1 MVKEIKLLKITL
13 IIPCFNESRILSKT
27 ILTLEKIMDEIADYT
42 LLFVDDGS
50 TDDSWE
56 LLTKAAQQNSKIS
69 AIRLSRN
76 YGKEAALC
84 AGLEQA
90 EGDAVIILD
99 SDLQHPPELIPEMI
113 KLWQQG
119 YDVVEG
125 VKQSR
130 GKESLFSKLSAKLF
144 YGLYK
149 KFSGNSLDNASDFKL
164 LDRKVVLAWRQFKER
179 DTFFRGL
186 SAWMGFKRIVIP
198 FVVQDREGGKSK
210 WSFRK
215 LLHLSISAITGFS
228 AKPLLI
234 VPLLTFIL
242 LVFCLILAVQTLI
255 NWCLGHAVEGFTT
268 VILLV
273 LLIGS
278 AIMIS
283 LSIIA
288 LYIANIFN
296 EIKGR
301 PRYLISEQLNPT
313 DKE

>member
-1 MVKEIKLLKITL
+1 
-13 IIPCFNESRILSKT
+13 
-27 ILTLEKIMDEIADYT
+27 MDEIADYT

-69 AIRLSRN
+69 ALRLSRN

-301 PRYLISEQLNPT
+301 PRYLISEQLNLT

>member
-1 MVKEIKLLKITL
+1 MKITL

-69 AIRLSRN
+69 ALRLSRN

-301 PRYLISEQLNPT
+301 PRYLISEQLNLT

>member
-1 MVKEIKLLKITL
+1 MKITL
-13 IIPCFNESRILSKT
+13 IIPCFNESRILPT
-27 ILTLEKIMDEIADYT
+27 LIRTLEQIMDEVIDYT

-56 LLTKAAQQNSKIS
+56 LITKAAQQNSKIS
-69 AIRLSRN
+69 ALRLSRN

-99 SDLQHPPELIPEMI
+99 SDLQHPPEIIPEMI
-113 KLWQQG
+113 NLWRQG

-130 GKESLFSKLSAKLF
+130 GKEGFFSKLSAKIF
-144 YGLYK
+144 YGLFK
-149 KFSGNSLDNASDFKL
+149 KFSGHNLDNASDFKL

-198 FVVQDREGGKSK
+198 FVVQDREKGESK

-215 LLHLSISAITGFS
+215 LLRLSISAITGFS

-234 VPLLTFIL
+234 IPLLTVIL
-242 LVFCLILAVQTLI
+242 LIFCFILAVQTLI

-268 VILLV
+268 VILLI
-273 LLIGS
+273 LLIGT

-283 LSIIA
+283 LSMIA

-301 PRYLISEQLNPT
+301 PRYLVSEQLNLT
-313 DKE
+313 DKER

>member
-1 MVKEIKLLKITL
+1 MKITL
-13 IIPCFNESRILSKT
+13 IIPCFNESRILPKT
-27 ILTLEKIMDEIADYT
+27 ISRLMQIMNEVADYT

-56 LLTKAAQQNSKIS
+56 LLTKSAQQNPKIS

-84 AGLEQA
+84 AGLEKA

-99 SDLQHPPELIPEMI
+99 SDLQHPPEIIPEMI
-113 KLWQQG
+113 NFWRQG
-119 YDVVEG
+119 YDIVEG

-130 GKESLFSKLSAKLF
+130 GKESFFSKLSAKIF
-144 YGLYK
+144 YGLFK
-149 KFSGNSLDNASDFKL
+149 KFSGHSLDNASDFKL

-198 FVVQDREGGKSK
+198 FIVQDREDGKSK

-215 LLHLSISAITGFS
+215 LLRLSISAITGFS

-242 LVFCLILAVQTLI
+242 LIFCIILAVQTLI

-283 LSIIA
+283 LSMIA

-296 EIKGR
+296 EIKDR
-301 PRYLISEQLNPT
+301 PRYLISEQLNLT
-313 DKE
+313 NDK

>member
-1 MVKEIKLLKITL
+1 MKLLKITL
-13 IIPCFNESRILSKT
+13 IIPCFNESGILSKT
-27 ILTLEKIMDEIADYT
+27 ICTLEQIMHEVADYS

-56 LLTKAAQQNSKIS
+56 LLTKAGQQNPKIS

-113 KLWQQG
+113 NLWKQG

-125 VKQSR
+125 VKKSR
-130 GKESLFSKLSAKLF
+130 GKESLFSKLSAKIF
-144 YGLYK
+144 YGLFK

-198 FVVQDREGGKSK
+198 FVVQDREGGESK

-215 LLHLSISAITGFS
+215 LLRLSISAITGFS

-242 LVFCLILAVQTLI
+242 SIFFLVLAVQTLI
-255 NWCLGHAVEGFTT
+255 NWCSGRAVEGFTT

-283 LSIIA
+283 LSMIA

-301 PRYLISEQLNPT
+301 PRYLVSEQLNLP
-313 DKE
+313 DKEQ

>member
-1 MVKEIKLLKITL
+1 MKITL
-13 IIPCFNESRILSKT
+13 IIPCFNESQILLKTIRIL
-27 ILTLEKIMDEIADYT
+27 EQIMQEVADYS

-56 LLTKAAQQNSKIS
+56 LLTKSAQQNPKIS

-99 SDLQHPPELIPEMI
+99 ADLQHPPEIIPEMVN
-113 KLWQQG
+113 LWRQG

-130 GKESLFSKLSAKLF
+130 GKESFFSKLSAKIF
-144 YGLYK
+144 YGLFK
-149 KFSGNSLDNASDFKL
+149 RFSGNSLDNASDFKL

-186 SAWMGFKRIVIP
+186 SAWMGFKRIMVP
-198 FVVQDREGGKSK
+198 FVVQDRKDGKSK

-215 LLHLSISAITGFS
+215 LLRLSISAITGFS

-234 VPLLTFIL
+234 VPLLACIL
-242 LVFCLILAVQTLI
+242 SLFCLILAVQTLI
-255 NWCLGHAVEGFTT
+255 NWCLGRAVAGFTT

-296 EIKGR
+296 EIKDR
-301 PRYLISEQLNPT
+301 PRYLISEQLNLT
-313 DKE
+313 DKDQ

>member
-1 MVKEIKLLKITL
+1 LIITL
-13 IIPCFNESRILSKT
+13 IIPCFNESQILPKT
-27 ILTLEKIMDEIADYT
+27 ISVLEQIMDEVFDYT

-50 TDDSWE
+50 TDNSWE
-56 LLTKAAQQNSKIS
+56 ILTKATQQNPKIS

-130 GKESLFSKLSAKLF
+130 GKESFFSKLSAKIF
-144 YGLYK
+144 YGLFK

-198 FVVQDREGGKSK
+198 FAVQDREDSKSK

-215 LLHLSISAITGFS
+215 LLRLSISAITGFS

-234 VPLLTFIL
+234 IPLLTFIL
-242 LVFCLILAVQTLI
+242 SIFCLILAMQTLI

-283 LSIIA
+283 LSMIA

-301 PRYLISEQLNPT
+301 PRYLVSEQLNLK
-313 DKE
+313 DKDKD

>member
-1 MVKEIKLLKITL
+1 MQEV
-13 IIPCFNESRILSKT
+13 
-27 ILTLEKIMDEIADYT
+27 ADYS

-56 LLTKAAQQNSKIS
+56 LLTKSAQQNPKIS

-99 SDLQHPPELIPEMI
+99 ADLQHPPEIIPEMVN
-113 KLWQQG
+113 LWRQG

-130 GKESLFSKLSAKLF
+130 GKESFFSKLSAKIF
-144 YGLYK
+144 YGLFK
-149 KFSGNSLDNASDFKL
+149 RFSGNSLDNASDFKL

-186 SAWMGFKRIVIP
+186 SAWMGFKRIMVP
-198 FVVQDREGGKSK
+198 FVVQDRKDGKSK

-215 LLHLSISAITGFS
+215 LLRLSISAITGFS

-234 VPLLTFIL
+234 VPLLACIL
-242 LVFCLILAVQTLI
+242 SLFCLILAVQTLI
-255 NWCLGHAVEGFTT
+255 NWCLGRAVAGFTT

-296 EIKGR
+296 EIKDR
-301 PRYLISEQLNPT
+301 PRYLISEQLNLT
-313 DKE
+313 DKDQ

>member
-1 MVKEIKLLKITL
+1 MLLKITL
-13 IIPCFNESRILSKT
+13 IIPCFNESRILPKT
-27 ILTLEKIMDEIADYT
+27 ISRLMQIMNEVADYT

-56 LLTKAAQQNSKIS
+56 LLTKSAQQNPKIS

-84 AGLEQA
+84 AGLEKA

-99 SDLQHPPELIPEMI
+99 SDLQHPPEIIPEMI
-113 KLWQQG
+113 NFWRQG
-119 YDVVEG
+119 YDIVEG

-130 GKESLFSKLSAKLF
+130 GKESFFSKLSAKIF
-144 YGLYK
+144 YGLFK
-149 KFSGNSLDNASDFKL
+149 KFSGHSLDNASDFKL

-198 FVVQDREGGKSK
+198 FIVQDREDGKSK

-215 LLHLSISAITGFS
+215 LLRLSISAITGFS

-242 LVFCLILAVQTLI
+242 LIFCIILAVQTLI

-283 LSIIA
+283 LSMIA

-296 EIKGR
+296 EIKDR
-301 PRYLISEQLNPT
+301 PRYLISEQLNLT
-313 DKE
+313 NDK